1 MTKSYNSVD
10 EVLKDVCY
18 EQAVQISNVRSKIH
32 TSIKDEKKADVII
45 FKLLKEKK
53 LIPHIFLTN
62 VDELKEIA
70 IHNAKCI
77 NKCLNLIA

>member
-1 MTKSYNSVD
+1 M
-10 EVLKDVCY
+10 
-18 EQAVQISNVRSKIH
+18 
-32 TSIKDEKKADVII
+32 
-45 FKLLKEKK
+45 K